1 MDAHGDDGDHGDGR
15 DRCSGEHSDGDRDTG
30 GRGGRDG
37 PGDADRDDGDDGD
50 PAGPAGHDGPG
61 PGGVPN
67 VAAAR
72 DRVVLDLLEF
82 VRVLRRAG
90 ATVPANASL
99 TAARALVAV
108 GLDEEARAR
117 SALRATL
124 VSNPADAAT
133 FDRLFPEFWRRLVEG
148 LRGDGGRDPDAFE
161 TPDGRLAG
169 FDASGTET
177 DDGSDADG
185 DREDG
190 ADDPDGSEASEE
202 SAPDLVETAVGAT
215 EGDDSGDEDDETAT
229 TALYSPSGRSESLSV
244 GPAALTGY
252 RNLDRA
258 MNRLAG
264 AIAGL
269 SGRRWARSGQGDVD
283 ARRALRESLST
294 GGTAV
299 DLPERE
305 RAESAVGALVLVDV
319 SRSVLDAI
327 DRGFLIAVLR
337 RMAAWRRVRIFLFD
351 TSVREATRAFD
362 APTERAALDAL
373 ERAEAEW
380 GGGTRIGNALTTVRE
395 EYPESVD
402 RDTTAFVISDGLEMG
417 EIDELEAGTAWL
429 ARRAR
434 AVLWCNPLA
443 RSPEYEPTARGMAA
457 ALPAL
462 DGLFAFAGPADLDE
476 LARQLDRRGTGGPL
490 GYEFDHRHRG
500 AGEA

>member
-1 MDAHGDDGDHGDGR
+1 VGTHGDDPEGR
-15 DRCSGEHSDGDRDTG
+15 DRSGRERFGRDRD
-30 GRGGRDG
+30 
-37 PGDADRDDGDDGD
+37 
-50 PAGPAGHDGPG
+50 AGEYDGHDGIDPD
-61 PGGVPN
+61 GVPD
-67 VAAAR
+67 VAGTR
-72 DRVVLDLLEF
+72 DRVMADLLGF
-82 VRVLRRAG
+82 VRALQRAG

-99 TAARALVAV
+99 TAARALVEV
-108 GLDEEARAR
+108 GFDDEARAR

-133 FDRLFPEFWRRLVEG
+133 FDRLFDEFWRRLVER
-148 LRGDGGRDPDAFE
+148 LRGNRGRDPDAFE

-169 FDASGTET
+169 FADEEAGT

-185 DREDG
+185 GDGGDADDADGLDGRDPEDG
-190 ADDPDGSEASEE
+190 
-202 SAPDLVETAVGAT
+202 APDLVEAAVGSAG
-215 EGDDSGDEDDETAT
+215 GDPEAGETAT
-229 TALYSPSGRSESLSV
+229 TALYSPAGRSEPLSLA
-244 GPAALTGY
+244 PAALAEY
-252 RNLDRA
+252 RSLDRA
-258 MNRLAG
+258 MDRLAG

-269 SGRRWARSGQGDVD
+269 SGRRWARSGRGDVD
-283 ARRALRESLST
+283 ARRALRGSFST
-294 GGTAV
+294 GGTVV

-305 RAESAVGALVLVDV
+305 HARTAVSALVLVDV
-319 SRSVLDAI
+319 SQSVLDAL

-490 GYEFDHRHRG
+490 GYEFDPRHRG